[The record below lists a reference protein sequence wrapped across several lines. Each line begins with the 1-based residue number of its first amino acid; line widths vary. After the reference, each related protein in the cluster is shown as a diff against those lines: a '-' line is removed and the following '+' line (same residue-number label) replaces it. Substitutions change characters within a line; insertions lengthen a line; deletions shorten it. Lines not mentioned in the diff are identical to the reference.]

1 MPKPIPIPKI
11 STKEKIVVISCAYTH
26 PLCKLRTKNKK
37 KIHKSKK
44 THGKK
49 KKLIFLPKVSI
60 IFSHANH
67 TFFILEP

>member
-44 THGKK
+44 NPWKK
-49 KKLIFLPKVSI
+49 KKI
-60 IFSHANH
+60 N
-67 TFFILEP
+67 FFTKG